1 VTLAKFRDKKELIMA
16 KLRDKK
22 VIEVVKSNP
31 RDVP

>member
-1 VTLAKFRDKKELIMA
+1 VTLAKFRDKKEVIMA

-31 RDVP
+31 RDVS

>member
-1 VTLAKFRDKKELIMA
+1 VTLAKFRDKEEVILA

-31 RDVP
+31 RDVS